1 MATLLV
7 SAKDNNHSDPVVD
20 RRGCYKKGYVVVIK
34 PDIYTPSRS
43 ECLPSFVLIRCP
55 EVTEAQANNYMTDWR
70 QTIGYTVNSSNPTAG
85 TYNITV
91 FGANVNTSGE
101 AAITQS
107 QVENFLNRWNA
118 SVTGFATNSV
128 TFDFALWQAL
138 QSEGFWDRDISA
150 YAFNLDNY
158 DSVTGRADVTVS
170 GIPDGHLA
178 AAQNLIVQKGGLV
191 DSSTSTSITFNIN
204 RSVVLSE
211 FQTDVKEKTETRW
224 CRKQFYFSTSLVD
237 EITLIEDTFDGPT
250 RLTSKGQKTMTQAE
264 VLAALNDKLSE

>member
-1 MATLLV
+1 MATLLI

-34 PDIYTPSRS
+34 PDTYTPSRS

-55 EVTEAQANNYMTDWR
+55 EVTEAQANNYMTDWQ
-70 QTIGYTVNSSNPTAG
+70 QTIDYTVNSNDAATAI
-85 TYNITV
+85 YNITV
-91 FGANVNTSGE
+91 FGDNTNASGE

-150 YAFNLDNY
+150 YTFALDNY
-158 DSVTGRADVTVS
+158 DSASGQADVTVS

-178 AAQNLIVQKGGLV
+178 AAQNLIAQKGGLV

-211 FQTDVKEKTETRW
+211 FQADVKEKTETRW

-237 EITLIEDTFDGPT
+237 EITLIEDTFDGET

-264 VLAALNDKLSE
+264 VIAALNDKLSE